1 MTLVWSGCP
10 PFLQEEAKL
19 LIIQHLDV
27 ATGAE
32 DDVFTSIDIDDLVV
46 RTTGRNRWLSKCQPT
61 SKGVSFS

>member
-27 ATGAE
+27 TTGAE
-32 DDVFTSIDIDDLVV
+32 DDVFTSIDIDDLWIY
-46 RTTGRNRWLSKCQPT
+46 RNFWRKNQ
-61 SKGVSFS
+61 